1 MSVKSNGDFTTTELV
16 ETDNLVTNAN
26 YELGD
31 NTNFSGFTGWDNTE
45 KAWYKTSQSATVILS
60 DYIPV
65 QGNGQDSFDQYKI
78 EAEFKQNSGTM
89 SRYYFM
95 IACYDKNKNFIDR
108 REVYERYSGTRTT
121 LAQPLE
127 NGDTTI
133 TLTSSSNWTYVNDTT
148 SHYSEQFAI
157 FPDEHDYPDY
167 TYSPITGRYV
177 SVNTTTNVI
186 TLNTAW
192 QGANYPTGTA
202 IMRTSD
208 GGTYSYIGASNKLMT
223 TDWVYRSGTSTAT
236 ENDASMRHG
245 SRYIRLGWLI
255 NRNAGTQTSFVRNI
269 KVTNITNGQVMKIGN
284 NEAKFEEFDEVTGT
298 TNSSVAQIKNGTL
311 YITGE
316 FEEV

>member
-1 MSVKSNGDFTTTELV
+1 MSIKSNGDFTATELV

-31 NTNFSGFTGWDNTE
+31 TTNFGSFTGWDATE
-45 KAWYKTSQSATVILS
+45 QAWYKTSGSSTVLLS
-60 DYIPV
+60 EYIPV
-65 QGNGQDSFDQYKI
+65 QGNGIDTFDQYKI

-95 IACYDKNKNFIDR
+95 IVCYDKNKQFIDR

-121 LAQPLE
+121 LASALN

-133 TLTSSSNWTYVNDTT
+133 TLTSSSNWGNDGND
-148 SHYSEQFAI
+148 SVSRYDEQFAI

-167 TYSPITGRYV
+167 TYSDIVGSYK
-177 SVNTTTNVI
+177 SISGNVI
-186 TLNTAW
+186 TLTTAW
-192 QGANYPTGTA
+192 AGQDYPAGTV
-202 IMRTSD
+202 IMNTSYS
-208 GGTYSYIGASNKLMT
+208 GTYSYIGASNQLMT
-223 TDWVYRSGTSTAT
+223 TSWVYRTGTSSAT
-236 ENDASMRHG
+236 EADHSMRAG
-245 SRYIRLGWLI
+245 SAYFRLGWLI
-255 NRNAGTQTSFVRNI
+255 NRNAGTQTSYVRNI
-269 KVTNITNGQVMKIGN
+269 KVTNVTKGQVMSIGN
-284 NEAKFEEFDEVTGT
+284 TTAEFEEFDEVTGT

>member
-1 MSVKSNGDFTTTELV
+1 MSIKSNGDFTTTELI

-26 YELGD
+26 YEFGD
-31 NTNFSGFTGWDNTE
+31 MTNFGSFTGWDATE
-45 KAWYKTSQSATVILS
+45 QAWYKTSGSTGMFLS
-60 DYIPV
+60 EYIPV
-65 QGNGQDSFDQYKI
+65 QGNGQGSFDQYKI
-78 EAEFKQNSGTM
+78 EAEFKQNTGTM

-95 IACYDKNKNFIDR
+95 IACYDKNKQFIDR
-108 REVYERYSGTRTT
+108 REIYERYSGTRTT
-121 LAQPLE
+121 LASALN

-177 SVNTTTNVI
+177 SVNTSTNVI

-192 QGANYPTGTA
+192 QGQNYPAGTA

-208 GGTYSYIGASNKLMT
+208 SGTYSYIGASNQLMT
-223 TDWVYRSGTSTAT
+223 TDWVYRTGTSSAG
-236 ENDASMRHG
+236 ENDGSMRYG
-245 SRYIRLGWLI
+245 SAYFRLGWLI
-255 NRNAGTQTSFVRNI
+255 NRNAGTQTSYVRNI
-269 KVTNITNGQVMKIGN
+269 KVTNVTKGQVMSIGN
-284 NEAKFEEFDEVTGT
+284 NTTEFEEFDEVTGT

>member
-26 YELGD
+26 YELGN

-45 KAWYKTSQSATVILS
+45 KAWYRTSGSSTVILS
-60 DYIPV
+60 EYIPV
-65 QGNGQDSFDQYKI
+65 QGNGLDTFDQYKI

-95 IACYDKNKNFIDR
+95 IIPYDKNKHFIENK
-108 REVYERYSGTRTT
+108 EVYERYSGTRTT

-133 TLTSSSNWTYVNDTT
+133 TLTSSSNWGNDNND
-148 SHYSEQFAI
+148 SVSRYDEQFAI

-167 TYSPITGRYV
+167 TYSNITGSYK
-177 SVNTTTNVI
+177 SISGNVI
-186 TLNTAW
+186 TLTTAW
-192 QGANYPTGTA
+192 GGADYPAGTA
-202 IMRTSD
+202 IMNTSH
-208 GGTYSYIGASNKLMT
+208 GGTYAYIGASNKLMT
-223 TDWVYRSGTSTAT
+223 TDWVYRTGTTSAT
-236 ENDASMRHG
+236 ENDGSMRYG
-245 SRYIRLGWLI
+245 ARYFRLGWLL
-255 NRNAGTQTSFVRNI
+255 NRNAGTVTSFVRNI
-269 KVTNITNGQVMKIGN
+269 KVTNITSGQVMKIGN

-298 TNSSVAQIKNGTL
+298 TNSSVAQIKDGTF

-316 FEEV
+316 FKEV